1 MKNSI
6 KLTALTLLL
15 GAGLFAANTVKADG
29 PAAPSAKNEI
39 TFSSLPTLKGV
50 EIKVESIE
58 PAKAVVIVYDQEKN
72 VIFKDAMPAYKTM
85 EKGYILNQLE
95 NGDYTIEVISNK
107 QSVKED
113 IHVYD
118 ENGSKMFIVTQ
129 S

>member
-6 KLTALTLLL
+6 KLT
-15 GAGLFAANTVKADG
+15 GLFLVLSTGIFAATSVKAIG
-29 PAAPSAKNEI
+29 PGAPSAKQEI

-50 EIKVESIE
+50 EIKVESSE
-58 PAKAVVIVYDQEKN
+58 PAKAVVIVYDADHT

-118 ENGSKMFIVTQ
+118 ENGSKMFIVKQ

>member
-29 PAAPSAKNEI
+29 PTAPSAKNEI